1 MRMSPASLRRA
12 IDRLAEAWR
21 ARAVVLKAA
30 SFALVGLVNT
40 TIDFS
45 IFWTIVTY
53 FGWPLVPVNVLT
65 WAIAVSCSYVM
76 NSYITFGPESGH
88 TLRWRDYITFVMSG
102 TAGMVASTVT
112 LYALSFMLPL
122 AAAKLLSIGV
132 SFVTNFTLS
141 HFVVYR
147 ARAEK

>member
-1 MRMSPASLRRA
+1 MRMSPALLQRTFN
-12 IDRLAEAWR
+12 RLATAWR
-21 ARAVVLKAA
+21 SRAVALKAV

-40 TIDFS
+40 AIDFS

-53 FGWPLVPVNVLT
+53 LGWPLVPANVVT
-65 WAIAVSCSYVM
+65 WMIAVSCSYVM

-88 TLRWRDYITFVMSG
+88 TLRWRDYLVFVMSG
-102 TAGMVASTVT
+102 TAGMVASTLT
-112 LYALSFMLPL
+112 LYALSFVLPL

-141 HFVVYR
+141 HLVVYR
-147 ARAEK
+147 KRS